1 MATKSKFYA
10 DLGLESAS
18 NLQVDGNATITGNL
32 TVNGTTV
39 TVNSSTT
46 SVADSMLELASG
58 NTSSDTLDIGFYGN
72 YDDGLSDG
80 GASEYTGLFRDAS
93 DSTWKLFD
101 GLEVEPT
108 STVNVSGTGYA
119 LADLQI
125 GDLTATTIT
134 ATNSITGASIVF
146 PTSDGT
152 SGQAIVTNGS
162 GTLSFATVSGGLDG
176 GTVTTTSTSE
186 TTLDSFAIGTY
197 SSGKYQVS
205 ISDSTS
211 GDYQQS
217 EISVVHDGTSAYF
230 TQYGTITT
238 DTGELASFGVDINI
252 NTLRIRITPAS
263 TSLFSISDIAWCKF
277 GSNFLFS
284 VLIFF
289 ILFFSNME
297 IKSFSIIFMFSKNLS
312 KSLLF
317 LRVSSFFIASFA
329 LCKLSNIAKLSLAKL
344 NEPNSKASFISFSNL
359 RLWFSI
365 SARDLNNL
373 SSDSLSFSSKD
384 FPVSFSAL
392 TETFLSGSFSDLSDF
407 FWLSV
412 LIILA
417 I

>member
-186 TTLDSFAIGTY
+186 TTLDSFCLLYT
-197 SSGKYQVS
+197 SPSPRDVEESGYA
-205 ISDSTS
+205 
-211 GDYQQS
+211 G
-217 EISVVHDGTSAYF
+217 
-230 TQYGTITT
+230 
-238 DTGELASFGVDINI
+238 
-252 NTLRIRITPAS
+252 
-263 TSLFSISDIAWCKF
+263 
-277 GSNFLFS
+277 
-284 VLIFF
+284 
-289 ILFFSNME
+289 
-297 IKSFSIIFMFSKNLS
+297 
-312 KSLLF
+312 
-317 LRVSSFFIASFA
+317 
-329 LCKLSNIAKLSLAKL
+329 
-344 NEPNSKASFISFSNL
+344 
-359 RLWFSI
+359 
-365 SARDLNNL
+365 
-373 SSDSLSFSSKD
+373 
-384 FPVSFSAL
+384 
-392 TETFLSGSFSDLSDF
+392 
-407 FWLSV
+407 
-412 LIILA
+412 
-417 I
+417 